1 MATMREFMRRRDA
14 QHDEPVKVKP
24 RGDDLAGHLCQ
35 MTIDSLSRGTGS
47 LRNFPGLLRRVIE
60 TKAWESRRTRGKVI
74 RLRSLRELITKEP
87 LDGWGEDPAKVEA
100 VIRDD
105 PEALAMYREAMK
117 HQGERT
123 NLDYNVIEVERS
135 PVGNSRA
142 YSLARVARECDA
154 PTVAAVMSGKVSA
167 HAALVKAGLR
177 EVRQVYMPR
186 DPAKAFAKLRS
197 ALGDEYVDSMIAT
210 IRQGGKA

>member
-1 MATMREFMRRRDA
+1 MSGTD
-14 QHDEPVKVKP
+14 V
-24 RGDDLAGHLCQ
+24 AGHLCQ

-87 LDGWGEDPAKVEA
+87 LEGWGETEQSVEA
-100 VIRDD
+100 
-105 PEALAMYREAMK
+105 ALTGKDHREVLLMYREAMK

-123 NLDYNVIEVERS
+123 DFCNNITEVEGRIT
-135 PVGNSRA
+135 GTSRA

-186 DPAKAFAKLRS
+186 DPAKGIAKLRA
-197 ALGDEYVDSMIAT
+197 ALGDEYVDAMLAADT
-210 IRQGGKA
+210 KGAKRRKRG

>member
-1 MATMREFMRRRDA
+1 MSGTD
-14 QHDEPVKVKP
+14 V
-24 RGDDLAGHLCQ
+24 AGHLCQ

-60 TKAWESRRTRGKVI
+60 TKAWESRRTHGKVI

-105 PEALAMYREAMK
+105 PEALAMYREAMLGK
-117 HQGERT
+117 AGRPSEES
-123 NLDYNVIEVERS
+123 DYNIIGLQRS
-135 PVGNSRA
+135 AVGTSRA

-186 DPAKAFAKLRS
+186 DPAKGIAKLRA
-197 ALGDEYVDSMIAT
+197 ALGDEYVDAMLAADT
-210 IRQGGKA
+210 KAAKRRKRG

>member
-1 MATMREFMRRRDA
+1 MSGTD
-14 QHDEPVKVKP
+14 V
-24 RGDDLAGHLCQ
+24 AGHLCQ

-87 LDGWGEDPAKVEA
+87 LDGWGETEQSVEA
-100 VIRDD
+100 
-105 PEALAMYREAMK
+105 ALTGKDHREVLLMYREAMLGK
-117 HQGERT
+117 AGRPSEECRNNIT
-123 NLDYNVIEVERS
+123 PLLVEATT
-135 PVGNSRA
+135 GTSRA
-142 YSLARVARECDA
+142 YSLARVARECDP

-186 DPAKAFAKLRS
+186 DPSKGIAKLRA
-197 ALGDEYVDSMIAT
+197 ALGDEYVDAMLAADTKAT
-210 IRQGGKA
+210 KRRKRG

>member
-1 MATMREFMRRRDA
+1 MSGTD
-14 QHDEPVKVKP
+14 VS
-24 RGDDLAGHLCQ
+24 GHLCQ

-60 TKAWESRRTRGKVI
+60 TRAWESRRTHGKLI

-105 PEALAMYREAMK
+105 PEVLAMYREAMLGK
-117 HQGERT
+117 AGRPSEES
-123 NLDYNVIEVERS
+123 DYNIIGLQRS
-135 PVGNSRA
+135 PVGTSRA

-186 DPAKAFAKLRS
+186 DPTKGIAKLRA
-197 ALGDEYVDSMIAT
+197 ALGDEYVDAMLAADT
-210 IRQGGKA
+210 KGTKRRKRG

>member
-1 MATMREFMRRRDA
+1 MSGTD
-14 QHDEPVKVKP
+14 V
-24 RGDDLAGHLCQ
+24 AGHLCQ

-74 RLRSLRELITKEP
+74 RLRSLRELITKDP
-87 LDGWGEDPAKVEA
+87 LEGWGETEQSVEA
-100 VIRDD
+100 
-105 PEALAMYREAMK
+105 ALTGKDHREVLLMYREAM
-117 HQGERT
+117 
-123 NLDYNVIEVERS
+123 VEHGGDRRS
-135 PVGNSRA
+135 DAIKRNNITVDPKKTGTSRA

-186 DPAKAFAKLRS
+186 DPAKGIAKLRA
-197 ALGDEYVDSMIAT
+197 ALGDEYVDAMLAAHT
-210 IRQGGKA
+210 KGAKRRKRG